1 MLPSSTVENYLK
13 AIYQGASTLTPP
25 QRLLPMGHLAAALG
39 VVPGTATTMVKALAE
54 SGLVEY
60 EPYSGV
66 ALTPAG
72 HKLAALVLRRHRLV
86 ELFLVRVMGYGWD
99 EVHDE
104 AEQLEHVV
112 SDRLIDR
119 MDEMLGRPEVDPHG
133 DPIPNAD
140 GQVKP
145 QESQTLMTCPIGA
158 PVTVTRVV
166 DQDRAFLRFVDR
178 HHLKPGAAIQV
189 EERDAS
195 ADSVRVRGE
204 GDRLITIG
212 TRAASKL
219 LVQVAR
225 TALLLLLAA
234 LPALAQDE
242 PSSKA
247 VARAPRT
254 NLSGYMD
261 FHYNKPE
268 FADGSLDFH
277 RFVLLVTH
285 SFSDRIRFVSEVEIE
300 HALVEGGEE
309 KGELE
314 LEQAYVDFLFSRG
327 FNVRAGMVLM
337 PVGIINERHEPP
349 VYYGVERPFVDTVI
363 IPTTWFETGV
373 GIHGEIGR
381 GWRYRGFVTAPL
393 NAAEFSAD
401 EGLRE
406 GIQHGSEANAGR
418 VATTGR
424 LEYVGVRGLTLGVS
438 GWSGRSGFEFRPR
451 FDVPV
456 KLAEADVRYG
466 RNRFEGRVQFAQVWI
481 DNADLLNDALTRRVG
496 VNPNIG
502 RVLRGVYAEGG
513 YRFIEGARFGDVG
526 GFARYENFDTQ
537 YRMAPGGIRLPQFDR
552 DAWVFGATYWPDAD
566 IAIKADYSLVRNRS
580 AVLQAPN
587 SFNLGLGWWF

>member
-1 MLPSSTVENYLK
+1 MLASSTVENYLK
-13 AIYQGASTLTPP
+13 AIYAGAASLGNG
-25 QRLLPMGHLAAALG
+25 QRLLPMGQLAAAVG
-39 VVPGTATTMVKALAE
+39 VTPGTATTMVKTLAE

-60 EPYSGV
+60 EPYAGF

-72 HKLAALVLRRHRLV
+72 QKLAALVLRRHRLI
-86 ELFLVRVMGYGWD
+86 ELFLVRVMGYAWD

-119 MDEMLGRPEVDPHG
+119 MDEMLGRPEADPHG
-133 DPIPNAD
+133 DPIPNAE
-140 GQVKP
+140 GHVKP
-145 QESQTLMTCPIGA
+145 QESQSLMTCPIGA

-166 DQDRAFLRFVDR
+166 DQDSAFLRFVDR

-189 EERDAS
+189 EERDES

-204 GDRLITIG
+204 GNRLITIG

-225 TALLLLLAA
+225 TAVLLLLAVV
-234 LPALAQDE
+234 PALAQT
-242 PSSKA
+242 PKT
-247 VARAPRT
+247 APRT

-309 KGELE
+309 HGELE
-314 LEQAYVDFLFSRG
+314 LEQAYVDFLLARG

-373 GIHGEIGR
+373 GVFGEAGR

-393 NAAEFSAD
+393 NAAEFSAE

-406 GIQHGSEANAGR
+406 GVQHGSEANTGR

-424 LEYVGVRGLTLGVS
+424 LEYVGVRGLTVGGS
-438 GWSGRSGFEFRPR
+438 WWAGRSGFEFRPR

-456 KLAEADVRYG
+456 KVAEADARYS
-466 RNRFEGRVQFAQVWI
+466 RRRFEGRLQFAQVWI
-481 DNADLLNDALTRRVG
+481 DNADLLNDALVRRMG

-502 RVLRGVYAEGG
+502 HVLRGFYAEGG
-513 YRFIEGARFGDVG
+513 YRFVEGARFGDVG
-526 GFARYENFDTQ
+526 AFGRYENFDTQ
-537 YRMAPGGIRLPQFDR
+537 HRMAPGGIRLPQFDR
-552 DAWVFGATYWPDAD
+552 DAWVFGATYWP
-566 IAIKADYSLVRNRS
+566 
-580 AVLQAPN
+580 
-587 SFNLGLGWWF
+587 